1 VKALAKWR
9 YHLRIGL
16 RQRKVVFN
24 TVDYWL
30 REDQGL
36 GITQFMDKQPI
47 ARAFTSFASFTLL
60 AAVCGPLAAAQDSPR
75 EQDNPSSPPAFRI
88 NEISQGPSEYATG
101 EPRVA
106 SNVAVA
112 SASVVAI
119 SPDAAVTPHPLDKAI
134 AIANN
139 SLNKMRTEVDDY
151 TGLFVRRE
159 CVNGVKGEPGYMQ
172 LKIRC
177 PRENQ
182 SGRVP
187 FSIYMKFLKPRQ
199 SAGRECI
206 WVDGQHDSKI
216 VAHEARGLIGMKRFY
231 LEPTGMI
238 AMSESRYPIYEAG
251 IENLIKK
258 LIEKAERDRAVGP
271 CEVNIREN
279 CQVNGRKCLVI
290 EVCHP
295 EKRPPYDFH
304 KAHVF
309 IDNETELPIA
319 YAAYGWPSM
328 PGGPTP
334 LIEEY
339 HYLNLKVNVGLT
351 AKDFCA
357 DNPSYS
363 FPRR

>member
-1 VKALAKWR
+1 MAISVEPSSCAM
-9 YHLRIGL
+9 
-16 RQRKVVFN
+16 VVGAA
-24 TVDYWL
+24 VHYVL

-36 GITQFMDKQPI
+36 GIISFMDKQRI
-47 ARAFTSFASFTLL
+47 ARTFKGFASISLL
-60 AAVCGPLAAAQDSPR
+60 MAVSSPFAMAQEPASKLENSASSPSIRLTEVTSSPAAAPT
-75 EQDNPSSPPAFRI
+75 E
-88 NEISQGPSEYATG
+88 EL
-101 EPRVA
+101 RVA
-106 SNVAVA
+106 S
-112 SASVVAI
+112 SVGAAGVGSVKPAG
-119 SPDAAVTPHPLDKAI
+119 DAAAVPHPLDRAI
-134 AIANN
+134 VIANN
-139 SLNKMRTEVDDY
+139 SLTKMRSEVDDY

-159 CVNGVKGEPGYMQ
+159 CFNGVKGEPGYMQ

-182 SGRVP
+182 NGRVP

-206 WVDGQHDSKI
+206 WVDGAHESKI
-216 VAHEARGLIGMKRFY
+216 VAHEARGLIGMRRFY
-231 LEPTGMI
+231 LEPTGLI

-279 CQVNGRKCLVI
+279 CEVNGRKCLVI

-295 EKRPPYDFH
+295 EQKQPYDFH

-309 IDNETELPIA
+309 IDHETELPIA
-319 YAAYGWPSM
+319 YAAYGWPTT

-351 AKDFCA
+351 SSDFSA
-357 DNPSYS
+357 DNPSYN
-363 FPRR
+363 FPKR